1 MIYKYFSILNQ
12 RLPGAP
18 IGQLAGYLMKKNGRM
33 HPKETDVL
41 FPTKVNK
48 GITMDQYN
56 NIIISKFK
64 LDLGVQLA

>member
-1 MIYKYFSILNQ
+1 
-12 RLPGAP
+12 
-18 IGQLAGYLMKKNGRM
+18 MKKNGRM